1 MRKISTLFLSSAFAL
16 CGMAQEPLLSVTF
29 DADGPVLGGGAKS
42 EASHAVEA
50 VGTTKTIYNAA
61 TGKWLGTTDQNYG
74 VFKVT
79 YDADD
84 AVGTAFSKA
93 ATWELLFSLQH
104 NQCVKTTPTASY
116 NGTGK
121 FFSSQQG
128 GGWSM
133 RKTAADDLL
142 FAYCTGD
149 AATENKVGGGNVAYL
164 QTGQYYHI
172 VVTADQTTKKL
183 VLYFN
188 GKKVADADVDA
199 NDFRFPQI
207 GTATGL
213 KGMMYCLGGDPSS
226 DATKFEQTTRA
237 SFVFANVYEGALTE
251 EQVAKLYDTQ
261 DVKYFTET
269 KKPTTTDLIMD
280 PVFGKDG
287 AVTDASAYKGSILTA
302 GTMVTQY
309 NADQK
314 RYEIYS
320 EEANN
325 ANFYYRVFGD
335 EPSIQKQMGDQYS
348 YEVYMKAATATPA
361 AIMSALSAQQ
371 SGGFGFEF
379 QTTGV
384 IKSNFSTYGYRT
396 SKSAAGAMNVQPAS
410 EAGALDTEWAHYIV
424 SVDRTTLSSVIYK
437 NGVKIA
443 EASNTADSP
452 ARAGA
457 SFPYAPH
464 QWFCI
469 NGDASSNINKESC
482 DYPFQGQISIAR
494 VWGKA
499 LTAVDAQALYQEAVT
514 AEYDVA
520 IDAKG
525 SAVCYPYAVT
535 VPAGVDACVAVLNAE
550 KEVELKKYAEAGEV
564 IPYGTAVVLIPRTG
578 GINVKMAAA
587 DLSTATVKDAPAE
600 NLLEGS
606 YAFKTAG
613 ENELYNLVNGE
624 FKVAAAGD
632 VLPCTAWLPYADK
645 EGNPYKIAS
654 NILNGVDKVVL
665 DNAKSSRA
673 YNLQGQPV
681 NEDTYKGI
689 VIKNGKKYLNK

>member
-1 MRKISTLFLSSAFAL
+1 
-16 CGMAQEPLLSVTF
+16 MAQEPLLSVTF
-29 DADGPVLGGGAKS
+29 DANGPVLGLGGAAVS
-42 EASHAVEA
+42 DTSHTVEA
-50 VGTTKTIYNAA
+50 MGTTKSIYNAA
-61 TGKWLGTTDQNYG
+61 TGKWLGATEQNYG
-74 VFKVT
+74 VYKVT

-104 NQCVKTTPTASY
+104 NQAVKKTPTASY
-116 NGTGK
+116 NGTCK
-121 FFSSQQG
+121 FFSSQQS

-142 FAYCTGD
+142 FAYCTSD
-149 AATENKVGGGNVAYL
+149 AATENLVGGANLAYL
-164 QTGQYYHI
+164 QTGVYYHI
-172 VVTADQTTKKL
+172 VVTADQTDKKL
-183 VLYFN
+183 VLYVN
-188 GKKVADADVDA
+188 GKKIADANINE

-213 KGMMYCLGGDPSS
+213 KGMVYCLGGDPSS
-226 DATKFEQTTRA
+226 SEAFEQTGRA
-237 SFVFANVYEGALTE
+237 SFVFANIYDGALTE

-261 DVKYFTET
+261 DVKYFTEA
-269 KKPTTTDLIMD
+269 KKPSTTDLIMD

-302 GTMVTQY
+302 GTMTTQY

-314 RYEIYS
+314 RYEINS

-335 EPSIQKQMGDQYS
+335 DPSIQKQMGNQYS
-348 YEVYMKAATATPA
+348 YEVYIKAATATPA

-371 SGGFGFEF
+371 SGGFGFEL

-384 IKSNFSTYGYRT
+384 IKGNFASYGYRT
-396 SKSAAGAMNVQPAS
+396 SKSAAGAMNVNPAS
-410 EAGALDTEWAHYIV
+410 EAGTLDTEWAHYIV
-424 SVDRTTLSSVIYK
+424 SMDRTTLSSVIYK
-437 NGVKIA
+437 NGAKIA

-469 NGDASSNINKESC
+469 NGDASNKVDMASC

-499 LTAVDAQALYQEAVT
+499 LTAVDAQALYMEAT
-514 AEYDVA
+514 TTEYDVA

-535 VPAGVDACVAVLNAE
+535 VPAGVDACVAVQNAE
-550 KEVELKKYAEAGEV
+550 KEVELQKYAEPGEV
-564 IPYGTAVVLIPRTG
+564 IPYGTAVILIPRTG
-578 GINVKMAAA
+578 AINVKMAAA
-587 DLSTATVKDAPAE
+587 DLATATVKDAPAE

-613 ENELYNLVNGE
+613 ENELYTLVNGE
-624 FKVAAAGD
+624 FKVADAGN

-645 EGNPYKIAS
+645 EGNPYKIAA
-654 NILNGVDKVVL
+654 NIINGVDKVVL
-665 DNAKSSRA
+665 DNAKSGRT

-681 NEDTYKGI
+681 NEDTYQGI